1 VDGRW
6 RVAGAEL
13 GALSGSMAD
22 YGINNEFI
30 NNRGKTIPKGSLTL
44 FVLVKRSTL
53 DKVLPKIEPFRSR
66 VLKTSYSKKQED
78 RLRAAFANIAV
89 AA

>member
-1 VDGRW
+1 LADRW
-6 RVAGAEL
+6 RGARRL
-13 GALSGSMAD
+13 V
-22 YGINNEFI
+22 GINGGLRHHNEFI

-53 DKVLPKIEPFRSR
+53 DKVLPEIEPFRSR
-66 VLKTSYSKKQED
+66 ALKTSLSKKQED